1 MKNIKRERSIAMFC
15 SKCGKELQEGSMFCS
30 SCGARVFRE
39 PASASEAV
47 TASELMHTP
56 GSAPAAVSESE
67 PVPGFVPVS
76 GSAPEP
82 ETASGPASMPNP
94 CPEPAFVPGP
104 APPPASP
111 PDSNQGQNLAFAPPP
126 PAAGKTA
133 SLQDAQQAIG
143 KKADYYLAEFER
155 LRQGGKD
162 KMNWAAF
169 FGAFIHAV
177 YRNVWKNWL
186 KALWVPLILVLAI
199 YLAAMA
205 VIFSHPTWGLAAVA
219 AGGIVGIWGLTAEI
233 LFAKRFNR
241 IYMQHVDQAL
251 MGREPKPDPSGKR
264 IAIAIAA
271 VAGVSIAISLAAQL
285 AVTIGIKS
293 AMAGWEAQLDGND
306 WTDDGSGDDWLAG
319 VGEDDEMAGA
329 GENDWLAGSG
339 EDGGMAAPGKD
350 DWLAGSGEDGG
361 TAAPGE
367 DGGTAAPGEDGR
379 TAASGEDGRTEVP
392 GENDWLAGSGEDN
405 QMAGAG
411 ENGQTASSSGPG
423 SGVSG
428 GKDWPDEYDQYY
440 YEGYGYLDVIWDV
453 KQEYG
458 INCEYALHDMD
469 QDGIQELIVSYGES
483 NADYSNAVWTLAG
496 DGIMYVGDFYMPVML
511 YEAEDGNGIFTVYG
525 HQLYQQ
531 VNRITKAGYDLY
543 SETILDGEI
552 GETEDYYQND
562 SPIPWFYTYDLSWD
576 SVYGLA
582 GRWSD
587 GSSEFS
593 LSIFS
598 DADSYEWSGE
608 FGVIETAEDRGGMLY
623 MGQNEE
629 EVYVICSLSAGSL
642 ELVCR
647 SDGTIIAVNS
657 LPEYGIQAGQ
667 VFYCIER
674 YVS

>member
-30 SCGARVFRE
+30 SCGARVSLE
-39 PASASEAV
+39 PVSATGTI

-56 GSAPAAVSESE
+56 GSVSAAASETE

-76 GSAPEP
+76 VSAPEP

-104 APPPASP
+104 APPPTSP
-111 PDSNQGQNLAFAPPP
+111 PDSNQGQNSAFAPPP
-126 PAAGKTA
+126 PTAGKTA
-133 SLQDAQQAIG
+133 SLQEAAQIIG

-205 VIFSHPTWGLAAVA
+205 VIFSHPTLGLAAAA

-264 IAIAIAA
+264 IAIAVAA

-293 AMAGWEAQLDGND
+293 SMAGWEAQFDSND
-306 WTDDGSGDDWLAG
+306 WTYDGSGDDWLAG
-319 VGEDDEMAGA
+319 SGEDDE
-329 GENDWLAGSG
+329 
-339 EDGGMAAPGKD
+339 
-350 DWLAGSGEDGG
+350 
-361 TAAPGE
+361 T
-367 DGGTAAPGEDGR
+367 
-379 TAASGEDGRTEVP
+379 
-392 GENDWLAGSGEDN
+392 
-405 QMAGAG
+405 AGAG
-411 ENGQTASSSGPG
+411 ENGQTASSSGSR

-428 GKDWPDEYDQYY
+428 EKDWPDEYDQYY

-511 YEAEDGNGIFTVYG
+511 YEAEDGNGIFAVYG

-531 VNRITKAGYDLY
+531 VNRITKARYDLY

-552 GETEDYYQND
+552 GETEDYYEND
-562 SPIPWFYTYDLSWD
+562 SPIPWFYTSDLNWD

-598 DADSYEWSGE
+598 DADSYEWGGE
-608 FGVIETAEDRGGMLY
+608 FGVIETAEDRSGMLY

-647 SDGTIIAVNS
+647 TDGTIIAGNS